1 MEWLLKILTNS
12 RAIIKNKTLL
22 ENNVSRKVYDIQDSS
37 IIQLNHV
44 AFTRNK
50 LMDQFLCINSNSSAI
65 IQNNTLLENN
75 VSRKVNDIMDSST
88 IQFNHVAFTR
98 NKLMHRFLFISS
110 NSNAIIHNSTLL
122 ENKFSYTGS
131 VIHIQI
137 SSTIQF
143 VNVAFIRNALLSNLL
158 YIIWSSA
165 KLTNNRIIGNSLDQ
179 MFHVFLSSLEIDTI
193 FIKNNTFS
201 QLIRV
206 LECNVSFDS
215 MKIRENNVTNDM
227 INVEHSAGRMAN
239 TFIENTDN
247 FLTSAFTNTWTY
259 SGNRY
264 FPFEITNTE
273 IIWKHELSVSAQPI
287 IQLSGNVSLSNIKLL
302 VTSPFVAEILR
313 YSTED
318 IKRLRENGFVRSLPN
333 IYIISSLFI
342 TCAKASV
349 KYIKRAD
356 SFRCMPC
363 AWGTYTLNNESLN
376 INTSL
381 NFKNINKSEKTNF
394 NCLNCPVGA
403 NCTASI
409 KSKSNFYGYKTKE
422 QELKF

>member
-1 MEWLLKILTNS
+1 MAWLLKILTNS

-88 IQFNHVAFTR
+88 IQLNHVAFTR
-98 NKLMHRFLFISS
+98 NKLMYRFLFTSS

-165 KLTNNRIIGNSLDQ
+165 KVINNRIIGNSLDQ
-179 MFHVFLSSLEIDTI
+179 MFHAFLSSLEIDTI

-264 FPFEITNTE
+264 FPLKSQTPKLYGSMNYRFQHNQSFS
-273 IIWKHELSVSAQPI
+273 SVE
-287 IQLSGNVSLSNIKLL
+287 
-302 VTSPFVAEILR
+302 TF
-313 YSTED
+313 
-318 IKRLRENGFVRSLPN
+318 
-333 IYIISSLFI
+333 
-342 TCAKASV
+342 
-349 KYIKRAD
+349 
-356 SFRCMPC
+356 PC
-363 AWGTYTLNNESLN
+363 
-376 INTSL
+376 
-381 NFKNINKSEKTNF
+381 
-394 NCLNCPVGA
+394 
-403 NCTASI
+403 
-409 KSKSNFYGYKTKE
+409 
-422 QELKF
+422 QM